1 MFFTIHG
8 FVGVP
13 NCKSSHYTL
22 LVSERNCWLSWSS
35 VNSIFLFMVYVVY
48 LMISQE
54 LTAYCQIIG
63 LLNSGTVLEGIQQIM
78 EQS

>member
-1 MFFTIHG
+1 
-8 FVGVP
+8 
-13 NCKSSHYTL
+13 
-22 LVSERNCWLSWSS
+22 
-35 VNSIFLFMVYVVY
+35 MVYVIY

-63 LLNSGTVLEGIQQIM
+63 LLNSATVLEGIQQIM